1 MSLVVWLRRRKTNK
15 VVEPLPLTPG
25 EIAQQALAALLAEDL
40 PAQGRVQE
48 FYVRLTSIVRRYIE
62 GTTGIRA
69 PEQTTEEFLRT
80 MHARDLFPA
89 TQSVRLQD
97 FLEAADMV
105 KYAGQQPSAE
115 QIELSITRAQE
126 FVCLRASDS
135 IQNPSQGG
143 V

>member
-1 MSLVVWLRRRKTNK
+1 
-15 VVEPLPLTPG
+15 LTPG

-105 KYAGQQPSAE
+105 KYAGQQPSSE